1 MIVLEGTPPSESIR
15 RAPDEFIFHVLLWQV
30 GGRRNKTPNKRVV
43 IIPGTFYLKK
53 IRNSAV

>member
-53 IRNSAV
+53 K